1 MTEKIDKYKVQ
12 AALVRSFFDA
22 FSHGV
27 IESQVEDP
35 KEKTTPQS
43 VKKLMLEHYEHIA
56 PAFFDTMFF
65 PLAAMNYKYE
75 DIAALACEAQQRGDD
90 MMALVRTAC
99 GDEAYYNAMVEEYKR
114 NFSMLLAG
122 RYLSN
127 ADHLEGYV
135 RKAEDETEASV
146 DSDRAIELTVRVVMF
161 AYVRGLRQTG
171 EDARSD
177 RSVHLGQVHPLGE
190 NARSD
195 RSVHLRQVHPLGENA
210 RSDRSVHLGQVHPL
224 RGATLFRLMLD
235 AMNILLLDEAVDFA
249 DEEAADLASLFLK
262 VCKTQHNFTVMTDE
276 MDRTYSE
283 LMKE

>member
-75 DIAALACEAQQRGDD
+75 DIAALAREAQQRGDD

-122 RYLSN
+122 RYISN

-177 RSVHLGQVHPLGE
+177 RSVHL
-190 NARSD
+190 
-195 RSVHLRQVHPLGENA
+195 RQVHPLGEDA
-210 RSDRSVHLGQVHPL
+210 RSDQSVHLGQVHPL

-249 DEEAADLASLFLK
+249 DAEAADLASLFLK
-262 VCKTQHNFTVMTDE
+262 VCQTQHNFTVMTDE
-276 MDRTYSE
+276 MDCTYSE

>member
-1 MTEKIDKYKVQ
+1 M
-12 AALVRSFFDA
+12 RSFFDA

-27 IESQVEDP
+27 IESQVEDQN
-35 KEKTTPQS
+35 EKTTPQS

-75 DIAALACEAQQRGDD
+75 DIAALAREAQQRGDD

-135 RKAEDETEASV
+135 RKAEAETEASV

-171 EDARSD
+171 EDARF
-177 RSVHLGQVHPLGE
+177 
-190 NARSD
+190 
-195 RSVHLRQVHPLGENA
+195 
-210 RSDRSVHLGQVHPL
+210 DRSVHLGQVHPL

-249 DEEAADLASLFLK
+249 DAETADLASLFLK
-262 VCKTQHNFTVMTDE
+262 VCQTQHNFTVMTNE

>member
-1 MTEKIDKYKVQ
+1 M
-12 AALVRSFFDA
+12 RSFFDA

-27 IESQVEDP
+27 IESQVEDRN
-35 KEKTTPQS
+35 EKTTPQS

-75 DIAALACEAQQRGDD
+75 EIAALAREAQQRGDD
-90 MMALVRTAC
+90 MMSLVRTAC

-122 RYLSN
+122 KYLSN

-135 RKAEDETEASV
+135 RKAKEETEASV

-171 EDARSD
+171 EGARFD
-177 RSVHLGQVHPLGE
+177 RS
-190 NARSD
+190 A
-195 RSVHLRQVHPLGENA
+195 
-210 RSDRSVHLGQVHPL
+210 HLGQVHPL

-249 DEEAADLASLFLK
+249 DAEAADLASLFLK
-262 VCKTQHNFTVMTDE
+262 VCQTQHNFTVMTDE

>member
-1 MTEKIDKYKVQ
+1 M
-12 AALVRSFFDA
+12 RSFFDA

-27 IESQVEDP
+27 IDSLVEDP

-75 DIAALACEAQQRGDD
+75 DIAALAREAQQRGDD

-99 GDEAYYNAMVEEYKR
+99 GNDAYYNAMVEEYKR

-135 RKAEDETEASV
+135 RKAEAETEASV

-177 RSVHLGQVHPLGE
+177 RSVHLGQVHPL
-190 NARSD
+190 
-195 RSVHLRQVHPLGENA
+195 
-210 RSDRSVHLGQVHPL
+210 

-249 DEEAADLASLFLK
+249 DAEAADLASLFLK
-262 VCKTQHNFTVMTDE
+262 VCQTQHNFTVMTDE

>member
-1 MTEKIDKYKVQ
+1 M
-12 AALVRSFFDA
+12 RSFFDA

-27 IESQVEDP
+27 IESQVEDR

-75 DIAALACEAQQRGDD
+75 DIAALAREAQQRGDD

-122 RYLSN
+122 KYLSN

-135 RKAEDETEASV
+135 RKAKEETEASV

-171 EDARSD
+171 ESARF
-177 RSVHLGQVHPLGE
+177 
-190 NARSD
+190 
-195 RSVHLRQVHPLGENA
+195 
-210 RSDRSVHLGQVHPL
+210 DRSVHLGQVHPL

-235 AMNILLLDEAVDFA
+235 AMNILLLDKAVDFA
-249 DEEAADLASLFLK
+249 DAEAVDLASLFLK
-262 VCKTQHNFTVMTDE
+262 VCQTQHNFTVMTDE

>member
-65 PLAAMNYKYE
+65 PLAVMNYKYE
-75 DIAALACEAQQRGDD
+75 DIAALAREAQQRGDD

-135 RKAEDETEASV
+135 RKAEEETEASV

-177 RSVHLGQVHPLGE
+177 QSVHLRQVHPLGEDARSDRSVHLGQVHPLGE

-195 RSVHLRQVHPLGENA
+195 QSVYLRQVQPN
-210 RSDRSVHLGQVHPL
+210 Q
-224 RGATLFRLMLD
+224 ATLFRLMLD

-249 DEEAADLASLFLK
+249 DAEAADLASLFLK
-262 VCKTQHNFTVMTDE
+262 VCQTQHNFTVMTDE

>member
-27 IESQVEDP
+27 IDSQVEDP

-75 DIAALACEAQQRGDD
+75 DIAALAREAQQRGDD

-99 GDEAYYNAMVEEYKR
+99 GNDAYYNAMVEEYKR

-195 RSVHLRQVHPLGENA
+195 RSVHLRQVHPL
-210 RSDRSVHLGQVHPL
+210 

-249 DEEAADLASLFLK
+249 DAEAADLASLFLK
-262 VCKTQHNFTVMTDE
+262 VCQTQHNFTVMTDE

>member
-1 MTEKIDKYKVQ
+1 M
-12 AALVRSFFDA
+12 RSFFDA

-75 DIAALACEAQQRGDD
+75 DIAALAREAQQRGDD

-99 GDEAYYNAMVEEYKR
+99 GNEAYYNAMVEEYKR

-177 RSVHLGQVHPLGE
+177 RSVHL
-190 NARSD
+190 R
-195 RSVHLRQVHPLGENA
+195 
-210 RSDRSVHLGQVHPL
+210 QVHPL

-249 DEEAADLASLFLK
+249 DAEAADLASLFLK
-262 VCKTQHNFTVMTDE
+262 VCQTQHNFTVMTDE

>member
-1 MTEKIDKYKVQ
+1 M
-12 AALVRSFFDA
+12 RSFFDA

-27 IESQVEDP
+27 IDSQVEDP

-56 PAFFDTMFF
+56 LAFFDTMFF

-75 DIAALACEAQQRGDD
+75 DIAALAREAQQRGDD

-171 EDARSD
+171 ESARSD
-177 RSVHLGQVHPLGE
+177 Q
-190 NARSD
+190 
-195 RSVHLRQVHPLGENA
+195 
-210 RSDRSVHLGQVHPL
+210 SVHLGQVHPL

-249 DEEAADLASLFLK
+249 DAEAADLASLFLK
-262 VCKTQHNFTVMTDE
+262 VCQTQHNFTVMTDE

>member
-1 MTEKIDKYKVQ
+1 M
-12 AALVRSFFDA
+12 VRSFFDA

-27 IESQVEDP
+27 TESQVEDRN
-35 KEKTTPQS
+35 EKTTPQS

-75 DIAALACEAQQRGDD
+75 EIAALAREAQQRGDD

-122 RYLSN
+122 KYLSN

-135 RKAEDETEASV
+135 RKAEAETEASV

-171 EDARSD
+171 EGARFD
-177 RSVHLGQVHPLGE
+177 RS
-190 NARSD
+190 A
-195 RSVHLRQVHPLGENA
+195 HLR
-210 RSDRSVHLGQVHPL
+210 QVHPL
-224 RGATLFRLMLD
+224 RGATLYRLMLD

-249 DEEAADLASLFLK
+249 DAEAADLASLFLK
-262 VCKTQHNFTVMTDE
+262 VCQTQHNFTVMTNE

>member
-1 MTEKIDKYKVQ
+1 M
-12 AALVRSFFDA
+12 RSFFDA

-27 IESQVEDP
+27 IESQVEDRN
-35 KEKTTPQS
+35 EKTTPQS

-75 DIAALACEAQQRGDD
+75 EIAALAREAQQRGDD

-122 RYLSN
+122 KYLSN

-135 RKAEDETEASV
+135 RKAKEETEASV

-171 EDARSD
+171 KDARFD
-177 RSVHLGQVHPLGE
+177 RS
-190 NARSD
+190 A
-195 RSVHLRQVHPLGENA
+195 HLR
-210 RSDRSVHLGQVHPL
+210 QVHPL

-249 DEEAADLASLFLK
+249 DAEAADLASLFLK
-262 VCKTQHNFTVMTDE
+262 VCQTQHNFTVMTNE

>member
-1 MTEKIDKYKVQ
+1 M
-12 AALVRSFFDA
+12 RSFFDA

-27 IESQVEDP
+27 IESQMEDRN
-35 KEKTTPQS
+35 EKTTPQS

-75 DIAALACEAQQRGDD
+75 DIAALAREAQQRGDD

-135 RKAEDETEASV
+135 RKAKEETEASV

-171 EDARSD
+171 EGARF
-177 RSVHLGQVHPLGE
+177 
-190 NARSD
+190 D
-195 RSVHLRQVHPLGENA
+195 RSVHLR
-210 RSDRSVHLGQVHPL
+210 QVHPL

-249 DEEAADLASLFLK
+249 DAEAADLASLFLK
-262 VCKTQHNFTVMTDE
+262 VCQTQHNFTVMTNE

>member
-27 IESQVEDP
+27 IESQVEDR

-75 DIAALACEAQQRGDD
+75 DIAALAREAQQRGDD

-99 GDEAYYNAMVEEYKR
+99 GDDARYNAMVEEYKR

-122 RYLSN
+122 RHLSN
-127 ADHLEGYV
+127 ADHLKGYV
-135 RKAEDETEASV
+135 RKAEEETEASV

-171 EDARSD
+171 ESARFD
-177 RSVHLGQVHPLGE
+177 RSAHLGQVHPQQE
-190 NARSD
+190 DARFD
-195 RSVHLRQVHPLGENA
+195 RSA
-210 RSDRSVHLGQVHPL
+210 HLGQVHPL
-224 RGATLFRLMLD
+224 RGATLYRLMLD
-235 AMNILLLDEAVDFA
+235 AMNILLLDKAVDFA
-249 DEEAADLASLFLK
+249 DAEAADLASLFLK
-262 VCKTQHNFTVMTDE
+262 VCQTQHNFTVMTDE

>member
-1 MTEKIDKYKVQ
+1 MTEKIDKYKVL

-75 DIAALACEAQQRGDD
+75 DIAALAREAQQRGDD

-135 RKAEDETEASV
+135 RKAEEETEALV

-161 AYVRGLRQTG
+161 AYVRGLRQTKKEG
-171 EDARSD
+171 K
-177 RSVHLGQVHPLGE
+177 QP
-190 NARSD
+190 N
-195 RSVHLRQVHPLGENA
+195 Q
-210 RSDRSVHLGQVHPL
+210 
-224 RGATLFRLMLD
+224 ATLFRLMLD

-249 DEEAADLASLFLK
+249 DAEAADLASLFLK
-262 VCKTQHNFTVMTDE
+262 VCQTQHNFTVMTDE

>member
-1 MTEKIDKYKVQ
+1 M
-12 AALVRSFFDA
+12 RSFFDA

-27 IESQVEDP
+27 IESQVEDRN
-35 KEKTTPQS
+35 EKTTPQS

-56 PAFFDTMFF
+56 PAFFDIMFF

-75 DIAALACEAQQRGDD
+75 EIAALAREAQQRGDD

-99 GDEAYYNAMVEEYKR
+99 GNEAYYNAMVEEYKR

-122 RYLSN
+122 KYLSN

-135 RKAEDETEASV
+135 RKAKEETEASV

-161 AYVRGLRQTG
+161 AYVRGLRQMG
-171 EDARSD
+171 EDARFD
-177 RSVHLGQVHPLGE
+177 RS
-190 NARSD
+190 A
-195 RSVHLRQVHPLGENA
+195 HLR
-210 RSDRSVHLGQVHPL
+210 QVHPL

-235 AMNILLLDEAVDFA
+235 AMNILLLDKAVDFA
-249 DEEAADLASLFLK
+249 DAEATDLASLFLK
-262 VCKTQHNFTVMTDE
+262 VCQTQHNFTVMTDE

>member
-1 MTEKIDKYKVQ
+1 M
-12 AALVRSFFDA
+12 RSFFDA

-27 IESQVEDP
+27 IESQVEDR

-56 PAFFDTMFF
+56 PAFFDIMFF

-75 DIAALACEAQQRGDD
+75 DIAALAREAHQRGDD

-122 RYLSN
+122 KYLSN

-135 RKAEDETEASV
+135 RKAKEETEVSV

-171 EDARSD
+171 EGARFD
-177 RSVHLGQVHPLGE
+177 RS
-190 NARSD
+190 A
-195 RSVHLRQVHPLGENA
+195 
-210 RSDRSVHLGQVHPL
+210 HLGQVHPL
-224 RGATLFRLMLD
+224 RGAPLFRLMLD

-249 DEEAADLASLFLK
+249 DAEAADLASLFLK
-262 VCKTQHNFTVMTDE
+262 VCQTQHNFTVMTDE

>member
-1 MTEKIDKYKVQ
+1 M
-12 AALVRSFFDA
+12 VRSFFDA

-27 IESQVEDP
+27 IESQVEDR

-75 DIAALACEAQQRGDD
+75 DIAALAREAQQRGDD

-99 GDEAYYNAMVEEYKR
+99 GNEAYYNAMVEEYKR

-122 RYLSN
+122 KYLSN

-135 RKAEDETEASV
+135 RKAKEETEASV

-171 EDARSD
+171 EDARFD
-177 RSVHLGQVHPLGE
+177 RS
-190 NARSD
+190 A
-195 RSVHLRQVHPLGENA
+195 HLR
-210 RSDRSVHLGQVHPL
+210 QVHPL

-235 AMNILLLDEAVDFA
+235 AMNILLLDKAVDFA
-249 DEEAADLASLFLK
+249 DAEAADLASLFLK
-262 VCKTQHNFTVMTDE
+262 VCQTQHNFTVMTDE

>member
-56 PAFFDTMFF
+56 PAFFNTMFF

-75 DIAALACEAQQRGDD
+75 DIAALAREAQQRGDD

-135 RKAEDETEASV
+135 RKAEAETEASV

-177 RSVHLGQVHPLGE
+177 RSVHL
-190 NARSD
+190 
-195 RSVHLRQVHPLGENA
+195 RQVHPLGEDA
-210 RSDRSVHLGQVHPL
+210 RSDQSVHLRQVHPL

-249 DEEAADLASLFLK
+249 DAEAADLASLFLK
-262 VCKTQHNFTVMTDE
+262 VCQTQHNFTVMTDE

>member
-1 MTEKIDKYKVQ
+1 M
-12 AALVRSFFDA
+12 RSFFDA

-27 IESQVEDP
+27 IESQVEDRN
-35 KEKTTPQS
+35 EKTTPQS

-56 PAFFDTMFF
+56 PAFFDIMFF

-75 DIAALACEAQQRGDD
+75 DIAALAREAQQRGDD

-122 RYLSN
+122 KYLSN

-135 RKAEDETEASV
+135 RKAKEETEASV

-171 EDARSD
+171 ESARFD
-177 RSVHLGQVHPLGE
+177 RS
-190 NARSD
+190 A
-195 RSVHLRQVHPLGENA
+195 
-210 RSDRSVHLGQVHPL
+210 HLGQVHPL

-235 AMNILLLDEAVDFA
+235 AMNILLLDKAVDFA
-249 DEEAADLASLFLK
+249 DAEASDLASLFLK
-262 VCKTQHNFTVMTDE
+262 VCQTQHNFTVMTDE

>member
-27 IESQVEDP
+27 IDSQVEDP

-75 DIAALACEAQQRGDD
+75 DIAALAREAQQRGDD
-90 MMALVRTAC
+90 MMALVRMAC

-135 RKAEDETEASV
+135 RKAEAETEASV

-171 EDARSD
+171 EDARFD
-177 RSVHLGQVHPLGE
+177 KSVHLGQVHPLGE
-190 NARSD
+190 DARSD
-195 RSVHLRQVHPLGENA
+195 RSVHLRQVQPN
-210 RSDRSVHLGQVHPL
+210 Q
-224 RGATLFRLMLD
+224 ATLFRLMLD

-249 DEEAADLASLFLK
+249 DAEAADLASLFLK
-262 VCKTQHNFTVMTDE
+262 VCQTQHNFTVMTDE

>member
-1 MTEKIDKYKVQ
+1 M
-12 AALVRSFFDA
+12 RSFFDA

-27 IESQVEDP
+27 IESQVEDRN
-35 KEKTTPQS
+35 EKTTPQS
-43 VKKLMLEHYEHIA
+43 FKKLMLEHYEHIA

-75 DIAALACEAQQRGDD
+75 DIAALAREAQQRGDD

-99 GDEAYYNAMVEEYKR
+99 GNEAYYNAMVEEYKR

-135 RKAEDETEASV
+135 RKAKEETEASV

-171 EDARSD
+171 ESARFD
-177 RSVHLGQVHPLGE
+177 RSAHLGQVHPLGE
-190 NARSD
+190 GARFN
-195 RSVHLRQVHPLGENA
+195 RSA
-210 RSDRSVHLGQVHPL
+210 HLGQVHSL

-235 AMNILLLDEAVDFA
+235 AMNVLLLDEAVDFA
-249 DEEAADLASLFLK
+249 DVEEADLASFFLK
-262 VCKTQHNFTVMTDE
+262 VCQTQHNFTVMTNE

>member
-1 MTEKIDKYKVQ
+1 M
-12 AALVRSFFDA
+12 RSFFDA

-27 IESQVEDP
+27 IESQVEDRN
-35 KEKTTPQS
+35 EKTTPQS

-56 PAFFDTMFF
+56 PAFFDIMFF

-75 DIAALACEAQQRGDD
+75 EIAALAREAQQRGDD

-135 RKAEDETEASV
+135 RKAEEETEASV

-161 AYVRGLRQTG
+161 AYVRGLRQTKKDG
-171 EDARSD
+171 K
-177 RSVHLGQVHPLGE
+177 QP
-190 NARSD
+190 N
-195 RSVHLRQVHPLGENA
+195 Q
-210 RSDRSVHLGQVHPL
+210 
-224 RGATLFRLMLD
+224 ATLFRLMLD

-249 DEEAADLASLFLK
+249 DAEAADLASLFLK
-262 VCKTQHNFTVMTDE
+262 VCQTQHNFTVMTDE

>member
-1 MTEKIDKYKVQ
+1 M
-12 AALVRSFFDA
+12 RSFFDA

-27 IESQVEDP
+27 IESQVEDR

-75 DIAALACEAQQRGDD
+75 EIAALAREAQQRGDD

-122 RYLSN
+122 KYLSN

-135 RKAEDETEASV
+135 RKAKEETEASV

-171 EDARSD
+171 ESARF
-177 RSVHLGQVHPLGE
+177 
-190 NARSD
+190 
-195 RSVHLRQVHPLGENA
+195 
-210 RSDRSVHLGQVHPL
+210 DRSVHLGQVHPL

-249 DEEAADLASLFLK
+249 DAEATDLASLFLK
-262 VCKTQHNFTVMTDE
+262 VCQTQHNFTVMTNE

>member
-1 MTEKIDKYKVQ
+1 M
-12 AALVRSFFDA
+12 RSFFDA

-27 IESQVEDP
+27 IDSQVEDR

-43 VKKLMLEHYEHIA
+43 VKKLMLEYYEHIA

-75 DIAALACEAQQRGDD
+75 DIAALAREAQQRGDD

-122 RYLSN
+122 KYLSN

-135 RKAEDETEASV
+135 RKAKEETEASV

-171 EDARSD
+171 ESARFD
-177 RSVHLGQVHPLGE
+177 RSVHLGQVHPQQE
-190 NARSD
+190 DARFD
-195 RSVHLRQVHPLGENA
+195 RSA
-210 RSDRSVHLGQVHPL
+210 HLGQVHPL

-249 DEEAADLASLFLK
+249 DVEEADLASLFLK
-262 VCKTQHNFTVMTDE
+262 VCQTQHNFTVMTNE

>member
-1 MTEKIDKYKVQ
+1 M
-12 AALVRSFFDA
+12 RSFFDA

-75 DIAALACEAQQRGDD
+75 DIAALAREAQQRGDD

-135 RKAEDETEASV
+135 RKAEEETEASV
-146 DSDRAIELTVRVVMF
+146 DSDRTIELTVRVVMF
-161 AYVRGLRQTG
+161 AYVRGLRQTKKEG
-171 EDARSD
+171 K
-177 RSVHLGQVHPLGE
+177 QP
-190 NARSD
+190 N
-195 RSVHLRQVHPLGENA
+195 Q
-210 RSDRSVHLGQVHPL
+210 
-224 RGATLFRLMLD
+224 ATLFRLMLD

-249 DEEAADLASLFLK
+249 DAEAADLASLFLK
-262 VCKTQHNFTVMTDE
+262 VCQTQHNFTVMTDE

>member
-75 DIAALACEAQQRGDD
+75 DIAALAREAQQRGDD

-135 RKAEDETEASV
+135 RKAEAETETSV
-146 DSDRAIELTVRVVMF
+146 DTDRAIELTVRVVMF

-177 RSVHLGQVHPLGE
+177 RSVHL
-190 NARSD
+190 
-195 RSVHLRQVHPLGENA
+195 RQVHPLGEDA

>member
-75 DIAALACEAQQRGDD
+75 DIAALAREAQQRGDD

-135 RKAEDETEASV
+135 RKAEAETEASV

-171 EDARSD
+171 ESARFD
-177 RSVHLGQVHPLGE
+177 RSVHLGQVHPLVE
-190 NARSD
+190 DARSD
-195 RSVHLRQVHPLGENA
+195 QSVHLR
-210 RSDRSVHLGQVHPL
+210 QVHPL

-249 DEEAADLASLFLK
+249 DAEAADLASLFLK
-262 VCKTQHNFTVMTDE
+262 VCQTQHNFTVMTDE

>member
-1 MTEKIDKYKVQ
+1 M
-12 AALVRSFFDA
+12 RSFFDA

-27 IESQVEDP
+27 IESQVEDRN
-35 KEKTTPQS
+35 EKTTPQS

-56 PAFFDTMFF
+56 PAFFDIMFF

-75 DIAALACEAQQRGDD
+75 DIAALAREAQQRGDD

-122 RYLSN
+122 KYLSN

-135 RKAEDETEASV
+135 RKAKEETEASV

-171 EDARSD
+171 EGARFD
-177 RSVHLGQVHPLGE
+177 RS
-190 NARSD
+190 A
-195 RSVHLRQVHPLGENA
+195 
-210 RSDRSVHLGQVHPL
+210 HLGQVHPL

-235 AMNILLLDEAVDFA
+235 AMNILLLDKAVDFA
-249 DEEAADLASLFLK
+249 DAEAADLASLFLK
-262 VCKTQHNFTVMTDE
+262 VCQTQHNFTVMTNE

>member
-75 DIAALACEAQQRGDD
+75 DIAALAREAQQRGDD

-177 RSVHLGQVHPLGE
+177 RSVHL
-190 NARSD
+190 
-195 RSVHLRQVHPLGENA
+195 RQVHPLGEDA
-210 RSDRSVHLGQVHPL
+210 RSDQSVHLRQVHPL

-249 DEEAADLASLFLK
+249 DAEAADLASLFLK
-262 VCKTQHNFTVMTDE
+262 VCQTQHNFTVMTDE

>member
-27 IESQVEDP
+27 IESQVEDRN
-35 KEKTTPQS
+35 EKTTPQS

-75 DIAALACEAQQRGDD
+75 EIAALAREAQQRGDD

-122 RYLSN
+122 RHLSN

-135 RKAEDETEASV
+135 RNAEETEASV

-171 EDARSD
+171 ESARFD
-177 RSVHLGQVHPLGE
+177 RS
-190 NARSD
+190 A
-195 RSVHLRQVHPLGENA
+195 
-210 RSDRSVHLGQVHPL
+210 HLGQVHPL

-235 AMNILLLDEAVDFA
+235 AMNILLLDAAVDFA
-249 DEEAADLASLFLK
+249 DAEAADLASLFLK
-262 VCKTQHNFTVMTDE
+262 VCQTQHNFTVMTNE

>member
-1 MTEKIDKYKVQ
+1 M
-12 AALVRSFFDA
+12 RSFFDA

-27 IESQVEDP
+27 IESQVEDR

-56 PAFFDTMFF
+56 PAFFDIMFF

-75 DIAALACEAQQRGDD
+75 DIAALAREAQQRGDD

-122 RYLSN
+122 KYLSN

-135 RKAEDETEASV
+135 RKAKEETEASV

-171 EDARSD
+171 ESARFD
-177 RSVHLGQVHPLGE
+177 K
-190 NARSD
+190 
-195 RSVHLRQVHPLGENA
+195 
-210 RSDRSVHLGQVHPL
+210 SVHLGQVHPL

-249 DEEAADLASLFLK
+249 DAEATDLASLFLK
-262 VCKTQHNFTVMTDE
+262 VCQTQHNFTVMTDE

>member
-1 MTEKIDKYKVQ
+1 M
-12 AALVRSFFDA
+12 VRSFFDA

-27 IESQVEDP
+27 IESQVEDRN
-35 KEKTTPQS
+35 EKTTPQS

-75 DIAALACEAQQRGDD
+75 DIAALAREAQQRGDD

-122 RYLSN
+122 KYLSN

-135 RKAEDETEASV
+135 RKAKEETEASV

-171 EDARSD
+171 ESARF
-177 RSVHLGQVHPLGE
+177 
-190 NARSD
+190 
-195 RSVHLRQVHPLGENA
+195 
-210 RSDRSVHLGQVHPL
+210 DRSVHLGQVHPL

-249 DEEAADLASLFLK
+249 DAEAADLASLFLK
-262 VCKTQHNFTVMTDE
+262 VCQTQHNFTVMTNE

>member
-75 DIAALACEAQQRGDD
+75 DIAALAREAQQRGDD
-90 MMALVRTAC
+90 MVALVRTAC

-161 AYVRGLRQTG
+161 AYVRGLRQTKKEG
-171 EDARSD
+171 K
-177 RSVHLGQVHPLGE
+177 QP
-190 NARSD
+190 N
-195 RSVHLRQVHPLGENA
+195 Q
-210 RSDRSVHLGQVHPL
+210 
-224 RGATLFRLMLD
+224 ATLFRLMLD

-249 DEEAADLASLFLK
+249 DAEAADLASLFLK
-262 VCKTQHNFTVMTDE
+262 VCQTQHNFTVMTDE

>member
-1 MTEKIDKYKVQ
+1 M
-12 AALVRSFFDA
+12 RSFFDA

-27 IESQVEDP
+27 IESQVEDRN
-35 KEKTTPQS
+35 EKTTPQS

-75 DIAALACEAQQRGDD
+75 DIAALAREAQQRGDD

-122 RYLSN
+122 KYISN

-135 RKAEDETEASV
+135 RKAKEETEASV

-171 EDARSD
+171 ESARFD
-177 RSVHLGQVHPLGE
+177 K
-190 NARSD
+190 
-195 RSVHLRQVHPLGENA
+195 
-210 RSDRSVHLGQVHPL
+210 SVHLGQVHPL

-249 DEEAADLASLFLK
+249 DAEAADLASLFLK
-262 VCKTQHNFTVMTDE
+262 VCQTQHNFTVMTNE

>member
-1 MTEKIDKYKVQ
+1 M
-12 AALVRSFFDA
+12 RSFFDA

-27 IESQVEDP
+27 IESQVEDRN
-35 KEKTTPQS
+35 EKTTPQS

-75 DIAALACEAQQRGDD
+75 DIAALAREAQQRGDD

-122 RYLSN
+122 KYLSN

-135 RKAEDETEASV
+135 RKAKEETEASV

-171 EDARSD
+171 EGARFD
-177 RSVHLGQVHPLGE
+177 RS
-190 NARSD
+190 A
-195 RSVHLRQVHPLGENA
+195 
-210 RSDRSVHLGQVHPL
+210 HLGQVHPL
-224 RGATLFRLMLD
+224 RGATLYRLMLD

-249 DEEAADLASLFLK
+249 DAEAADLASLFLK
-262 VCKTQHNFTVMTDE
+262 VCQTQHNFTVMTDE
-276 MDRTYSE
+276 MDHTYSE

>member
-12 AALVRSFFDA
+12 AAWVRSFFDA

-27 IESQVEDP
+27 IESQVEDR
-35 KEKTTPQS
+35 KEETTPQS

-75 DIAALACEAQQRGDD
+75 DIAALAREAQQRGDD

-122 RYLSN
+122 KYLSN

-135 RKAEDETEASV
+135 RKAEAETEASV

-171 EDARSD
+171 ESARFD
-177 RSVHLGQVHPLGE
+177 RSVHLGQVHPQQE
-190 NARSD
+190 DARFD
-195 RSVHLRQVHPLGENA
+195 RSA
-210 RSDRSVHLGQVHPL
+210 HLGQVHPL

-249 DEEAADLASLFLK
+249 DAEAADLASLFLK
-262 VCKTQHNFTVMTDE
+262 VCQTQHNFTVMTNE

>member
-1 MTEKIDKYKVQ
+1 M
-12 AALVRSFFDA
+12 RSFFDA

-27 IESQVEDP
+27 IESQVEDRN
-35 KEKTTPQS
+35 EKTTPQS

-56 PAFFDTMFF
+56 PAFFDIMFF

-75 DIAALACEAQQRGDD
+75 EIAALAREAQQRGDD

-99 GDEAYYNAMVEEYKR
+99 GNEAYYNAMVEEYKR

-122 RYLSN
+122 KYLSN

-135 RKAEDETEASV
+135 CKAKEETEASV

-171 EDARSD
+171 EDARFD
-177 RSVHLGQVHPLGE
+177 RS
-190 NARSD
+190 A
-195 RSVHLRQVHPLGENA
+195 
-210 RSDRSVHLGQVHPL
+210 HLGQVHPL

-249 DEEAADLASLFLK
+249 DAEAADLALLFLK
-262 VCKTQHNFTVMTDE
+262 VCQTQHNFTVMTNE

>member
-1 MTEKIDKYKVQ
+1 M
-12 AALVRSFFDA
+12 VRSFFDA

-27 IESQVEDP
+27 IESQMEDRN
-35 KEKTTPQS
+35 EKTTPQS

-75 DIAALACEAQQRGDD
+75 DIAALAREAQQRGDD

-135 RKAEDETEASV
+135 RKAKEETEASV

-171 EDARSD
+171 EGARFD
-177 RSVHLGQVHPLGE
+177 RS
-190 NARSD
+190 A
-195 RSVHLRQVHPLGENA
+195 HLR
-210 RSDRSVHLGQVHPL
+210 QVHPL

-249 DEEAADLASLFLK
+249 DAEAADLASLFLK
-262 VCKTQHNFTVMTDE
+262 VCQTQHNFTVMTNE